1 MLKDLQKRLITFM
14 MLGLYSISSANSFRT
29 LNQTIDLEMSVLINL
44 LRILGT
50 ILFFSILI
58 NQLIKMSSNE
68 NEEDNSNKNNSS
80 SKTVTEQ
87 KNAKIQENQKII
99 QQPSKLKIY
108 MPNLSRIDELVK
120 QFESLQNGLKLVHYE
135 LDKNQTIQ
143 FNLLKEQV
151 YNEFRKIDWMKNYN
165 KDVADSYQIIM
176 DDYENAMMA
185 EYEKLKEQLNYI
197 LKNSIEE
204 NSKTI
209 NLIKNI

>member
-1 MLKDLQKRLITFM
+1 MLKNLQKILITFII
-14 MLGLYSISSANSFRT
+14 LGLSAISSANSFRT

-68 NEEDNSNKNNSS
+68 EDNSNKNNSS

-87 KNAKIQENQKII
+87 KPAKIQENQKITH
-99 QQPSKLKIY
+99 QQFKHKIY

-135 LDKNQTIQ
+135 LDKNQIIQ
-143 FNLLKEQV
+143 FNLLKEQA
-151 YNEFRKIDWMKNYN
+151 YNEFKKIDWMKNYN
-165 KDVADSYQIIM
+165 KDVADSYQIII

-185 EYEKLKEQLNYI
+185 EYERLKEQLNYI

>member
-1 MLKDLQKRLITFM
+1 MLKKLQKILITFM
-14 MLGLYSISSANSFRT
+14 IFGLYSISSANSFE
-29 LNQTIDLEMSVLINL
+29 NISSQMSAVRSAI
-44 LRILGT
+44 T
-50 ILFFSILI
+50 ILLAIVILMI
-58 NQLIKMSSNE
+58 IVNHLIKSSFNTK
-68 NEEDNSNKNNSS
+68 NNSNKNNSS

-87 KNAKIQENQKII
+87 KPAKIQENQKNI

-120 QFESLQNGLKLVHYE
+120 QFESLQNGLKIVHYE

-151 YNEFRKIDWMKNYN
+151 YTEFKKINWMKNHN
-165 KDVADSYQIIM
+165 KDVADSYQIII

-185 EYEKLKEQLNYI
+185 EYERLKEHLNYI

>member
-1 MLKDLQKRLITFM
+1 
-14 MLGLYSISSANSFRT
+14 MLGLYSISSANGLKNISSH
-29 LNQTIDLEMSVLINL
+29 MSTVRSASML
-44 LRILGT
+44 LLG
-50 ILFFSILI
+50 IVISMII
-58 NQLIKMSSNE
+58 VNHLIKLSFNTK
-68 NEEDNSNKNNSS
+68 NNSNKNKSS
-80 SKTVTEQ
+80 SRTVTEQ
-87 KNAKIQENQKII
+87 KTAKIQENQKITH
-99 QQPSKLKIY
+99 QQFKHKIY

-143 FNLLKEQV
+143 FNLLKEQA
-151 YNEFRKIDWMKNYN
+151 YNEFKKIDWMKNYN

-176 DDYENAMMA
+176 DDYEKAMMA
-185 EYEKLKEQLNYI
+185 EYERLKEYLNYV

>member
-1 MLKDLQKRLITFM
+1 MKFKNLLQKMLIGLTT
-14 MLGLYSISSANSFRT
+14 LGLSAISRANSFENISSQMNKIRSASMT
-29 LNQTIDLEMSVLINL
+29 LLSIVIFIIIVNQLINL
-44 LRILGT
+44 SFNT
-50 ILFFSILI
+50 
-58 NQLIKMSSNE
+58 
-68 NEEDNSNKNNSS
+68 KNNSKKNISS
-80 SKTVTEQ
+80 SKTVIKQ
-87 KNAKIQENQKII
+87 KTTKIQENQKINT
-99 QQPSKLKIY
+99 QQSKLKIY

-143 FNLLKEQV
+143 FNLLKEQA
-151 YNEFRKIDWMKNYN
+151 YNEFKKIDWMKNYN
-165 KDVADSYQIIM
+165 KDIADSYQTIM

-185 EYEKLKEQLNYI
+185 EYERLKEHLNYI

>member
-1 MLKDLQKRLITFM
+1 MI
-14 MLGLYSISSANSFRT
+14 LGLYSISSANSFRT

-68 NEEDNSNKNNSS
+68 EDNSNKNNSS
-80 SKTVTEQ
+80 SRTVIKQKT
-87 KNAKIQENQKII
+87 AKIQENQKTNT
-99 QQPSKLKIY
+99 QQSKLKIY
-108 MPNLSRIDELVK
+108 MPNLSRIDDLVK

-151 YNEFRKIDWMKNYN
+151 YNEFNKIDWMKNHN
-165 KDVADSYQIIM
+165 KDVADSYQIII
-176 DDYENAMMA
+176 DDYENAMMT
-185 EYEKLKEQLNYI
+185 EYERLRKQLNYI

-209 NLIKNI
+209 SLIKNI

>member
-1 MLKDLQKRLITFM
+1 MLKNLQKILITFM
-14 MLGLYSISSANSFRT
+14 MLGLYSISSANGLKNISSH
-29 LNQTIDLEMSVLINL
+29 MSTVRSASML
-44 LRILGT
+44 LLG
-50 ILFFSILI
+50 IVISMII
-58 NQLIKMSSNE
+58 VNHLIKLSFNTK
-68 NEEDNSNKNNSS
+68 NNSNKNKSS
-80 SKTVTEQ
+80 SRTVTEQ
-87 KNAKIQENQKII
+87 KTAKIQENQKITH
-99 QQPSKLKIY
+99 QQFKHKIY

-143 FNLLKEQV
+143 FNLLKEQA
-151 YNEFRKIDWMKNYN
+151 YNEFKKIDWMKNYN

-176 DDYENAMMA
+176 DDYEKAMMA
-185 EYEKLKEQLNYI
+185 EYERLKEYLNYV

>member
-58 NQLIKMSSNE
+58 NQLMKMSS

-185 EYEKLKEQLNYI
+185 KYEKLKEQLNYI

>member
-1 MLKDLQKRLITFM
+1 MLKKLQQILITFM
-14 MLGLYSISSANSFRT
+14 ILGLYSISSANSFENISSQMNIIRSA
-29 LNQTIDLEMSVLINL
+29 IMIL
-44 LRILGT
+44 LAIV
-50 ILFFSILI
+50 ILI
-58 NQLIKMSSNE
+58 IIVNHLIKSSFDTKN
-68 NEEDNSNKNNSS
+68 NSNKNNSS
-80 SKTVTEQ
+80 SKIVTEQ
-87 KNAKIQENQKII
+87 KPAKIQENQKNTH
-99 QQPSKLKIY
+99 QQSKLKIY

-151 YNEFRKIDWMKNYN
+151 YNEFNKIDWMKNHN
-165 KDVADSYQIIM
+165 KDVADSYQIII

-185 EYEKLKEQLNYI
+185 EYERLKEQLNYI
-197 LKNSIEE
+197 LKNNIEE

>member
-1 MLKDLQKRLITFM
+1 
-14 MLGLYSISSANSFRT
+14 MLGLYSISSANSLKNISSQMSTVRSASM
-29 LNQTIDLEMSVLINL
+29 LLLTIVIFMIMVNH
-44 LRILGT
+44 
-50 ILFFSILI
+50 
-58 NQLIKMSSNE
+58 LIKLSFNKK
-68 NEEDNSNKNNSS
+68 DNSNKNNSIS
-80 SKTVTEQ
+80 RTVIEQ
-87 KNAKIQENQKII
+87 KPAKIQENQKII

-143 FNLLKEQV
+143 FNLLKEQA
-151 YNEFRKIDWMKNYN
+151 YNEFKKIDWMKNYN
-165 KDVADSYQIIM
+165 KDVADSYQIII

-185 EYEKLKEQLNYI
+185 EYERLKEQLNYI
-197 LKNSIEE
+197 LKNNIEE

>member
-58 NQLIKMSSNE
+58 NQLIKMSS

-204 NSKTI
+204 NSNTI

>member
-1 MLKDLQKRLITFM
+1 

-68 NEEDNSNKNNSS
+68 EDNSNKNNSS

-87 KNAKIQENQKII
+87 KNAKIQENQKINN
-99 QQPSKLKIY
+99 QQPKLKIY

-143 FNLLKEQV
+143 FNLLKEQA
-151 YNEFRKIDWMKNYN
+151 YNEFKKIDWMKNYN
-165 KDVADSYQIIM
+165 KDIADSYQIIL

-185 EYEKLKEQLNYI
+185 EYERLKEQLNYI

>member
-1 MLKDLQKRLITFM
+1 
-14 MLGLYSISSANSFRT
+14 MLGLYSISSANSFRI

-68 NEEDNSNKNNSS
+68 EDNSNKNNSS

-87 KNAKIQENQKII
+87 KNAKIQENQKINN
-99 QQPSKLKIY
+99 QQPKLKIY

-143 FNLLKEQV
+143 FNLLKEQA
-151 YNEFRKIDWMKNYN
+151 YNEFKKIDWMKNYN
-165 KDVADSYQIIM
+165 KDIADSYQIIL

-185 EYEKLKEQLNYI
+185 EYERLKEQLNYI

>member
-1 MLKDLQKRLITFM
+1 MF
-14 MLGLYSISSANSFRT
+14 GLSSISSANSFRT
-29 LNQTIDLEMSVLINL
+29 LNQTIDLEMSVLINI

-68 NEEDNSNKNNSS
+68 EDNSNKNNSS

-87 KNAKIQENQKII
+87 KPTKIQENQKINN
-99 QQPSKLKIY
+99 QQPKLKIY

-135 LDKNQTIQ
+135 LDKNQTIK
-143 FNLLKEQV
+143 FNLLKEQA
-151 YNEFRKIDWMKNYN
+151 YNEFKKIDWMKNYN
-165 KDVADSYQIIM
+165 KDVADSYQIIL

-185 EYEKLKEQLNYI
+185 EYERLKEQLNYI

-204 NSKTI
+204 NSNSI

>member
-1 MLKDLQKRLITFM
+1 MLKNLQKILITFIT
-14 MLGLYSISSANSFRT
+14 LGLSAISRANSFENISSQMNKIRSASMT
-29 LNQTIDLEMSVLINL
+29 LFAIV
-44 LRILGT
+44 ILM
-50 ILFFSILI
+50 IIVNCF
-58 NQLIKMSSNE
+58 IKLAFNTK
-68 NEEDNSNKNNSS
+68 DNSNKNNSS
-80 SKTVTEQ
+80 SRTVVGQ
-87 KNAKIQENQKII
+87 KPTKIQENQKINT
-99 QQPSKLKIY
+99 QQPKLKIY

-135 LDKNQTIQ
+135 LDKNHTIQ
-143 FNLLKEQV
+143 FNLLKEQA
-151 YNEFRKIDWMKNYN
+151 YNEFKKIDWMKNYN

-185 EYEKLKEQLNYI
+185 EYERLKEHLNYI

>member
-1 MLKDLQKRLITFM
+1 MLKNLQKILITFM
-14 MLGLYSISSANSFRT
+14 MFGLSSISSANSFRT
-29 LNQTIDLEMSVLINL
+29 LNQTIDLEMSVLINI

-68 NEEDNSNKNNSS
+68 EDNSNKNNSS

-87 KNAKIQENQKII
+87 KPTKIQENQKINN
-99 QQPSKLKIY
+99 QQPKLKIY

-135 LDKNQTIQ
+135 LDKNQTIK
-143 FNLLKEQV
+143 FNLLKEQA
-151 YNEFRKIDWMKNYN
+151 YNEFKKIDWMKNYN
-165 KDVADSYQIIM
+165 KDVADSYQIIL

-185 EYEKLKEQLNYI
+185 EYERLKEQLNYI

-204 NSKTI
+204 NSNSI

>member
-1 MLKDLQKRLITFM
+1 MLKNLQKILITFIT
-14 MLGLYSISSANSFRT
+14 LGLSAISRANSFENISSQMNKIRSASMT
-29 LNQTIDLEMSVLINL
+29 LFAIV
-44 LRILGT
+44 ILM
-50 ILFFSILI
+50 IIVNRF
-58 NQLIKMSSNE
+58 IKLAFNTK
-68 NEEDNSNKNNSS
+68 DNSNKNNSS
-80 SKTVTEQ
+80 SRTVVEQ
-87 KNAKIQENQKII
+87 KPTKIQENQKINT
-99 QQPSKLKIY
+99 QQPKLKIY

-143 FNLLKEQV
+143 FNLLKEQA
-151 YNEFRKIDWMKNYN
+151 YNEFKKIDWMKNYN

-185 EYEKLKEQLNYI
+185 EYERLKEHLNYI

-204 NSKTI
+204 NSNTI

>member
-1 MLKDLQKRLITFM
+1 

-58 NQLIKMSSNE
+58 NQLIKMSS

-185 EYEKLKEQLNYI
+185 KYEKLKEQLNYI

>member
-1 MLKDLQKRLITFM
+1 MKFKNLLQKMLIGLTT
-14 MLGLYSISSANSFRT
+14 LGLSAISRANSFENISSQMNKIRSASMT
-29 LNQTIDLEMSVLINL
+29 LL
-44 LRILGT
+44 
-50 ILFFSILI
+50 SIVI
-58 NQLIKMSSNE
+58 FIIIVNQLIKLSFNT
-68 NEEDNSNKNNSS
+68 KNNSKKNISS
-80 SKTVTEQ
+80 SKTVIKQ
-87 KNAKIQENQKII
+87 KTTKIQENQKINT
-99 QQPSKLKIY
+99 QQSKLKIY

-143 FNLLKEQV
+143 FNLLKEQA
-151 YNEFRKIDWMKNYN
+151 YNEFKKIDWMKNYN

-176 DDYENAMMA
+176 DDYEKAMMA
-185 EYEKLKEQLNYI
+185 EYERLKEYLNYV

>member
-1 MLKDLQKRLITFM
+1 MLQNLQKILITFIT
-14 MLGLYSISSANSFRT
+14 LGLSAISRANSFENISSQMNIIRSASMK
-29 LNQTIDLEMSVLINL
+29 LFAIV
-44 LRILGT
+44 ILM
-50 ILFFSILI
+50 IIVNRF
-58 NQLIKMSSNE
+58 IKLAFNTK
-68 NEEDNSNKNNSS
+68 DNSNKNNSS
-80 SKTVTEQ
+80 SRTVAEQ
-87 KNAKIQENQKII
+87 KPTKIQENQKINA
-99 QQPSKLKIY
+99 QQPKLKIY

-143 FNLLKEQV
+143 FNLLKEQA
-151 YNEFRKIDWMKNYN
+151 YNEFKKIDWMKNYN
-165 KDVADSYQIIM
+165 KDIADSYQIIM

-185 EYEKLKEQLNYI
+185 EYKRLKEHLNYI

>member
-1 MLKDLQKRLITFM
+1 MFKNFLQKMFIGFTT
-14 MLGLYSISSANSFRT
+14 LGLSSISNANSFE
-29 LNQTIDLEMSVLINL
+29 TISLEMSDLALYV
-44 LRILGT
+44 LRILFMSI
-50 ILFFSILI
+50 IL
-58 NQLIKMSSNE
+58 NEVIKIKK
-68 NEEDNSNKNNSS
+68 DKKYNSNKNNNS
-80 SKTVTEQ
+80 SKSVTEQ
-87 KNAKIQENQKII
+87 KPTKIQENQKINT
-99 QQPSKLKIY
+99 QQPKLKIY

-143 FNLLKEQV
+143 FNLLKEQA
-151 YNEFRKIDWMKNYN
+151 YNEFKKIDWVKNHN
-165 KDVADSYQIIM
+165 KDVADSYQIII

-185 EYEKLKEQLNYI
+185 EYERLKEHLNYV

>member
-1 MLKDLQKRLITFM
+1 MFKNFLQKMFIGFTT
-14 MLGLYSISSANSFRT
+14 LGLSSISNANSFE
-29 LNQTIDLEMSVLINL
+29 TISLEMSDLALYV
-44 LRILGT
+44 LRILFP
-50 ILFFSILI
+50 ILFMSIIL
-58 NQLIKMSSNE
+58 NEVIKIKK
-68 NEEDNSNKNNSS
+68 DKKYNSNKNNNS
-80 SKTVTEQ
+80 SKSVTEQ
-87 KNAKIQENQKII
+87 KPTKIQENQKINT
-99 QQPSKLKIY
+99 QQPKLKIY

-143 FNLLKEQV
+143 FNLLKEQA
-151 YNEFRKIDWMKNYN
+151 YNEFKKIDWVKNHN
-165 KDVADSYQIIM
+165 KDVADSYQIII

-185 EYEKLKEQLNYI
+185 EYERLKEHLNYV